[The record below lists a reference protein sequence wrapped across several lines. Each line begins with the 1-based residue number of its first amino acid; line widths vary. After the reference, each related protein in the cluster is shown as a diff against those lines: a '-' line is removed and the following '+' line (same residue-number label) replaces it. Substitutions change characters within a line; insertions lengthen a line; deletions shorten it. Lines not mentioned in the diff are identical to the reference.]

1 MTVRFSGERDPSTGN
16 QVRDC
21 WTSRDVNFSHDSIA
35 LRSETYIM
43 SHTNAVHVKIQAIS
57 PASKAVTG
65 TPISY
70 SVKVL
75 DGVQRL
81 TS

>member
-35 LRSETYIM
+35 LRFETYIM
-43 SHTNAVHVKIQAIS
+43 SQTKAVHVNIQAIS
-57 PASKAVTG
+57 PASKAVAG
-65 TPISY
+65 TRISY

-75 DGVQRL
+75 DGALRH
-81 TS
+81 TG